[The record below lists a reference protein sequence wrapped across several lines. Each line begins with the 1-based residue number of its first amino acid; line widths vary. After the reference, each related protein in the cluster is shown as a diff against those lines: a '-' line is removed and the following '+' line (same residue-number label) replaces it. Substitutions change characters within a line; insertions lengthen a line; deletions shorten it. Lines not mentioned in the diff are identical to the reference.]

1 MAIFNSYFDRLPEGI
16 CTNLANFA
24 IQCETPWCERTSRA
38 WWSID
43 HPLKHCSLSKHHRWF
58 RRKWAD
64 SWRWFRN
71 TVWRLQNSRR
81 TIRGRQRRFRR
92 LRPHRGNSRRRFRQL
107 SWRHQLR
114 CPRWPRHLTLRLSHA
129 SLIKSLCWCRRG
141 DAQRQQGP
149 TQACLPT
156 STARILTFK
165 PTFMTRHANVHMLNP
180 WLS

>member
-58 RRKWAD
+58 RRKWVD

-129 SLIKSLCWCRRG
+129 SLIKRRPAPSASIDCSLG
-141 DAQRQQGP
+141 ASVGVGAGMHKDNKGPHKLVSQPQQPGS
-149 TQACLPT
+149 LH
-156 STARILTFK
+156 S
-165 PTFMTRHANVHMLNP
+165 NP
-180 WLS
+180 PS